1 MTQFEFE
8 KKLAALESDLV
19 SEKMES
25 EIAIRDL
32 KIEKEE
38 LEAEHLRK
46 IADVKKK
53 ILYQENIICI
63 RKKQYAAQKARLF
76 NEFEKNEN

>member
-19 SEKMES
+19 SQKMES

-46 IADVKKK
+46 IADIKKK
-53 ILYQENIICI
+53 DSLPGEY
-63 RKKQYAAQKARLF
+63 YLHSQKTVCCTESQAV
-76 NEFEKNEN
+76 